1 MIPSGVPNFEGNF
14 VKTNGIGIEDEEVI
28 VVGETGCGGHGDP
41 AFGGGV
47 IGVPRGELIDI
58 HYECGGCAGGIEPE
72 LREINFG
79 VVGDMDGIDE
89 GDVDP
94 VAI

>member
-14 VKTNGIGIEDEEVI
+14 VKTDGIGIEEEEVI

-47 IGVPRGELIDI
+47 I
-58 HYECGGCAGGIEPE
+58 
-72 LREINFG
+72 
-79 VVGDMDGIDE
+79 
-89 GDVDP
+89 
-94 VAI
+94 